1 MSDVDAIL
9 ERNLADVE
17 RRIAAACARAGRA
30 RSEVTLVAITKYV
43 TADVAR
49 RLLSLGV
56 TNLGE
61 SRPQELWTKAS
72 AIPEATWHLVGHL
85 QRNKVEESLPVA
97 KLIHSVDSIRL
108 LEAIDAAA
116 AKQQRPI
123 PVLLEFNLS
132 GEEAKHGFATSDIAS
147 IAAAAAGLRQVEI
160 QGLMTMAALDTEGE
174 KARPVFA
181 ALRKLRDQLQPQL
194 PAGRQLHHLSMGMTS
209 DFEVAIEEGATLVR
223 IGSALFAGLS

>member
-1 MSDVDAIL
+1 MPDVDAIL

-30 RSEVTLVAITKYV
+30 RCEVTLVAITKYV
-43 TADVAR
+43 TADIAR
-49 RLLSLGV
+49 RLLPLGV
-56 TNLGE
+56 TDLGE
-61 SRPQELWTKAS
+61 SRPQELWKKTA

-85 QRNKVEESLPVA
+85 QRNKVEETLPLA
-97 KLIHSVDSIRL
+97 TLIHSVDSVRL

-116 AKQQRPI
+116 AKQQRRV

-132 GEEAKHGFATSDIAS
+132 GEEAKHGFGTTDVAG

-160 QGLMTMAALDTEGE
+160 QGLMTMASLDAEGE

-194 PAGRQLHHLSMGMTS
+194 TGGRELHHLSMGMTN
-209 DFEVAIEEGATLVR
+209 DFEAAIEEGATLVR
-223 IGSALFAGLS
+223 VGSALFGGLS